1 MLKKIILGSI
11 FILLMNNHLPAQ
23 DISTGV
29 KLIRDEKFNSAKKY
43 FYSLLNTDKKAEAY
57 FYLGQIF
64 YLTEN
69 LDSAEIS
76 YLSGIK
82 ADTEQPLNYAG
93 LVKINLLSNEI
104 SEADNNIKNALELS
118 NEKSP
123 LVYNTLSEAYSN
135 AKIKDYSKAIELLS
149 NAIKLN
155 PKYIDSY
162 ISLSKV
168 NLLKGNGTEAIK
180 NSEDVLNID
189 SKNPEALT
197 IKAKVYILIN
207 KNNEAI
213 VLLNDAIKSDSSYSP
228 AFNELAE
235 LYANLKDYS
244 KAAEFYRKYIEAS
257 EVTSEKQKRYASI
270 LYVNKEY
277 EKAISILEDALTK
290 ENNSASTIRIIAY
303 SYLRLSNVEK
313 SKYYFEQLFKIKS
326 AEFLPSDY
334 ENYADLLSKTGNEM
348 LALDYLAK
356 VVELDSSRKDI
367 LGKMSVIYFKNK
379 NWDGVINSLTE
390 KENLTAQENFDLSK
404 AYIFK
409 GDGNITNALQALTS
423 KVKLEV
429 EQIDKTRQILLYYQ
443 GDLSQA
449 NGNNQKI
456 IEARTKT
463 IQSIESLLNPNQK
476 KDWNIAKEEWCNLIE
491 LTISNEYA
499 KADSCLNI
507 LISKA
512 PNLTIA
518 YVWQAR
524 VKANFDPESENGLAK
539 PFYEKFIELAKI
551 DQEKFKKELIESY
564 SYLGYYYYLQKDNQ
578 KSKAVWQEVLL
589 IEPDNKQATEVIKQL
604 K

>member
-1 MLKKIILGSI
+1 MFKKIILGSI
-11 FILLMNNHLPAQ
+11 FILLINNHLPAQ

-69 LDSAEIS
+69 LDSAKIS

-155 PKYIDSY
+155 PEYIDSY

-277 EKAISILEDALTK
+277 EKAISILEDALTN

-313 SKYYFEQLFKIKS
+313 SKYYFEQLFQ
-326 AEFLPSDY
+326 
-334 ENYADLLSKTGNEM
+334 N
-348 LALDYLAK
+348 
-356 VVELDSSRKDI
+356 
-367 LGKMSVIYFKNK
+367 
-379 NWDGVINSLTE
+379 
-390 KENLTAQENFDLSK
+390 
-404 AYIFK
+404 
-409 GDGNITNALQALTS
+409 
-423 KVKLEV
+423 
-429 EQIDKTRQILLYYQ
+429 
-443 GDLSQA
+443 
-449 NGNNQKI
+449 
-456 IEARTKT
+456 
-463 IQSIESLLNPNQK
+463 
-476 KDWNIAKEEWCNLIE
+476 
-491 LTISNEYA
+491 
-499 KADSCLNI
+499 
-507 LISKA
+507 
-512 PNLTIA
+512 
-518 YVWQAR
+518 
-524 VKANFDPESENGLAK
+524 
-539 PFYEKFIELAKI
+539 
-551 DQEKFKKELIESY
+551 
-564 SYLGYYYYLQKDNQ
+564 
-578 KSKAVWQEVLL
+578 
-589 IEPDNKQATEVIKQL
+589 
-604 K
+604 

>member
-11 FILLMNNHLPAQ
+11 FILLINNHLPAQ

-69 LDSAEIS
+69 LDSAKIS

-93 LVKINLLSNEI
+93 LVKINLLSNKI

-155 PKYIDSY
+155 PEYIDSY

-277 EKAISILEDALTK
+277 EKAISILEDALTN

-303 SYLRLSNVEK
+303 SYLRLSNVDK
-313 SKYYFEQLFKIKS
+313 SKYYFEQLFQIKT
-326 AEFLPSDY
+326 AEFLPTDY

-348 LALDYLAK
+348 QALDYLVK

-367 LGKMSVIYFKNK
+367 FGKMSVIYFKNK
-379 NWDGVINSLTE
+379 NWDGVIRSLTE
-390 KENLTAQENFDLSK
+390 KGSLTAQEYFDLSK

-409 GDGNITNALQALTS
+409 GDGNITNALQTLTS
-423 KVKLEV
+423 KVKMEI

-443 GDLSQA
+443 GDLFKA
-449 NGNNQKI
+449 NGDTQKI
-456 IEARTKT
+456 IAAKSKT
-463 IQSIESLLNPNQK
+463 IQSVEALLNNNQK
-476 KDWNIAKEEWCNLIE
+476 KDWNLAKDDWSNLIE
-491 LTISNEYA
+491 STISTEYA

-507 LISKA
+507 LVTKA

-524 VKANFDPESENGLAK
+524 VKADFDPDSENGSAK
-539 PFYEKFIELAKI
+539 PFYEKFIQLANPES
-551 DQEKFKKELIESY
+551 DKFKKELIESY
-564 SYLGYYYYLQKDNQ
+564 SYLGYYYYLQKDN
-578 KSKAVWQEVLL
+578 SKAKSYWQEVLKL
-589 IEPDNKQATEVIKQL
+589 DPENKQATEVLKQL